1 MIILCMQ
8 YRLDLLIKGKYR
20 LLFYIKFCIT
30 IVLKFE
36 VGKHS
41 FYGEMW
47 LFSSVSCGNVV
58 R

>member
-1 MIILCMQ
+1 MQ